1 MRSTLCARGLPA
13 LAAAAI
19 CACGPDD
26 RAGRTAAATTA
37 SEWTGARDD
46 PPDPPRP
53 PPSRGP
59 DGTWVLHVGD
69 SFVGGPLA
77 ETLRARFEGVG
88 AREAVVA
95 KKSTATLTWVD
106 DPDLDA
112 WLARRPSLVLITL
125 GANEL
130 YDSVPDVRARAIHA
144 IARKAGA
151 VAPCVWLAPPIWRKD
166 TSGWL
171 QIIHDHCDPCLFFD
185 SDALLGGLRPDERRA
200 DGIHPN
206 DRGGARWADTF
217 WAWLEDHRDR
227 SRPGWHLDPFVERY

>member
-1 MRSTLCARGLPA
+1 VV
-13 LAAAAI
+13 
-19 CACGPDD
+19 CACGSDD
-26 RAGRTAAATTA
+26 RAGGRTTGATTA
-37 SEWTGARDD
+37 VAWAGSRDD

-53 PPSRGP
+53 PAFEGT

-69 SFVGGPLA
+69 SFAGGPLA
-77 ETLRARFEGVG
+77 ETLRARFESVG
-88 AREAVVA
+88 AKEAVVA

-130 YDSVPDVRARAIHA
+130 YDSVPNVRARAIHT

-151 VAPCVWLAPPIWRKD
+151 VASCVWLAPPIWRKD

-171 QIIHDHCDPCLFFD
+171 QTIHDHCDPCLFFD
-185 SDALLGGLRPDERRA
+185 SDAVLGGLQPDERRA

-206 DRGGARWADTF
+206 GRGGARWADAF
-217 WAWLEDHRDR
+217 WGWLEDHRDR
-227 SRPGWHLDPFVERY
+227 TRRGWHLDPFVERY